1 MRPHHLLWS
10 LELREPV
17 TQMVTRLPVTSRA
30 RASSARSEPV
40 PEQWE
45 GPLGFWCAAAPAGDA
60 GGPVGGRPVL

>member
-1 MRPHHLLWS
+1 MRPYHLLWS

-45 GPLGFWCAAAPAGDA
+45 
-60 GGPVGGRPVL
+60 